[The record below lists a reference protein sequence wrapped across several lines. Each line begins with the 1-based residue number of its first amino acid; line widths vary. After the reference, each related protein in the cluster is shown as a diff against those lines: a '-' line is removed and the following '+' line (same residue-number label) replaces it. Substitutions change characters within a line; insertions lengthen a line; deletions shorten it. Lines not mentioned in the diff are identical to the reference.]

1 VEKMIYDEFE
11 RVKAL
16 GVTSAEMKKVLT
28 QDRLQLAEFNAS
40 TLNRAR
46 NLGWYTVYFHDPDL
60 INSILVKYDGFTPAD
75 IERVARQYLRADQR
89 TVVWTNPKPQ
99 QNAASAQ

>member
-1 VEKMIYDEFE
+1 
-11 RVKAL
+11 
-16 GVTSAEMKKVLT
+16 
-28 QDRLQLAEFNAS
+28 
-40 TLNRAR
+40 
-46 NLGWYTVYFHDPDL
+46 L

>member
-1 VEKMIYDEFE
+1 MIYDEFE
-11 RVKAL
+11 RVKVL
-16 GVTSAEMKKVLT
+16 GVTPDEMKKVLT
-28 QDRLQLAEFNAS
+28 QDRLQIAELHAS

-60 INSILVKYDGFTPAD
+60 VNSLLEKYKNFTPAD
-75 IERVARQYLRADQR
+75 IQRVARQYLGADQR